1 MSMHRMLIG
10 FREDDLEAIDA
21 VKRFNGLSNRTET
34 VRFCITAT
42 YNAILTGGKLPR
54 EAEEET
60 KPKAKKALP
69 RR

>member
-1 MSMHRMLIG
+1 
-10 FREDDLEAIDA
+10 LEAIDA
-21 VKRFNGLSNRTET
+21 VKRFNGLSNRTAT
-34 VRFCITAT
+34 ARSCITAT

-60 KPKAKKALP
+60 NPKATKALP